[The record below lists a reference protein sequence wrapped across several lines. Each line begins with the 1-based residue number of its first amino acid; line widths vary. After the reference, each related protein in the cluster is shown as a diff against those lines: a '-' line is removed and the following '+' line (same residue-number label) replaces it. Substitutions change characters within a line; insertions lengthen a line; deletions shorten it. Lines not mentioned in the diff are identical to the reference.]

1 MECEIANQKILHL
14 LVLGL
19 VIELFEDEKENEDD

>member
-1 MECEIANQKILHL
+1 MECEIANQKILLL

>member
-1 MECEIANQKILHL
+1 MECEIANQKILLL

-19 VIELFEDEKENEDD
+19 VIELFEDEKENEDG